1 MNDVKY
7 VKYVCR
13 IFRRVVAEMLGVVGV
28 GAGNS
33 QSGVDAGGGEEGEWI
48 CLCVTTSRL
57 DLSSSPLT
65 GDEKL
70 GRKERVP
77 SPPLETTLKE
87 TEMM

>member
-1 MNDVKY
+1 
-7 VKYVCR
+7 
-13 IFRRVVAEMLGVVGV
+13 MLGVVGV

-48 CLCVTTSRL
+48 WLCVTTSRL
-57 DLSSSPLT
+57 DLSSPLT

-77 SPPLETTLKE
+77 SSPLETTLRE